1 MLVRGE
7 DKIFYTGGEKLK
19 RLPLTDIA
27 NLNKI
32 TFFKIPPFCLNNL
45 KFADLTK
52 SAFYLKYSFS
62 HPSDSAARDG
72 RSTRP
77 TLVTPL
83 TMAVST
89 LVKSTL
95 HKGFCGRTDYRV
107 VNSI

>member
-1 MLVRGE
+1 MVRSE
-7 DKIFYTGGEKLK
+7 AKLFYTGGEKLK

-32 TFFKIPPFCLNNL
+32 TFLKPPLFCLNNL
-45 KFADLTK
+45 KFVELTK

-62 HPSDSAARDG
+62 HPSDSADRDG
-72 RSTRP
+72 RTTRP

-83 TMAVST
+83 TVAVST

-95 HKGFCGRTDYRV
+95 HKGLCGKIDHHV